1 MNRLHAL
8 QIGTTLPAPMP
19 VSRALIAA
27 FWTIVAMMV
36 LLSLPVATSAGS
48 QLTAETQRLSLVF
61 LAAIALV
68 TAMPALLLRSGVRQ
82 TETRR
87 RQLLDPLTRLPGRQ
101 LLRLDLAAAIA
112 KAARTR
118 ALVSVITL
126 DVGGLAAVA
135 ERLGDTARDQ
145 LLIDIGRRL
154 KRSVRA
160 KDTVARSG
168 EEEFTILLAS
178 SPRAEDA
185 SWAAERAIE
194 ELDAPFSIGREEVLL
209 TVTAGIGLNTAADC
223 PVELLLRT
231 AGVALTRARSAG
243 RTRYGVLY
251 ADMVGA
257 AA

>member
-1 MNRLHAL
+1 MNRLYAL
-8 QIGTTLPAPMP
+8 QIGTTLPEPIP

-27 FWTIVAMMV
+27 FWTIVATMII
-36 LLSLPVATSAGS
+36 LSLPLATANGS
-48 QLTAETQRLSLVF
+48 EFTAEAQKASLIFLSAV
-61 LAAIALV
+61 ALL
-68 TAMPALLLRSGVRQ
+68 TAMPALLLRSGIRQ

-87 RQLLDPLTRLPGRQ
+87 RMLLDPLTRLPGRQ

-112 KAARTR
+112 KAARTQ

-126 DVGGLAAVA
+126 DVGGLTAVA

-154 KRSVRA
+154 KRAVRA

-178 SPRAEDA
+178 SPRADDVT
-185 SWAAERAIE
+185 WATERAIE

-209 TVTAGIGLNTAADC
+209 TATAGIGLNTQADC
-223 PVELLLRT
+223 PVELLIRT

-251 ADMVGA
+251 ADMVAPA
-257 AA
+257 A